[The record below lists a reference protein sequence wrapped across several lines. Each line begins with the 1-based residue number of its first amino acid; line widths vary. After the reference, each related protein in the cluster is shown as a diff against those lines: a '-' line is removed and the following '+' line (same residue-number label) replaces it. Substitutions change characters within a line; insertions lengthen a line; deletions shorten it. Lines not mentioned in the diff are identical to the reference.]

1 MSNDPKGKAATG
13 KLKFENIP
21 LTALVD
27 LANGMNDGAAK
38 YGSHNWLTV
47 EEPIDNMV
55 YINAALRHL
64 VLYMAGED
72 AARDSGVN
80 HLAHVICGLS
90 VLRSAEAVGKVQDN
104 RRKLPGEAI
113 NRLAEDV
120 CGPAYVASNQLD
132 RACADNPELPREFVK
147 DILSKDLDQ
156 AGEFMCCYGQSVFEY
171 TPTKDAQLSSEM
183 VKELRAKFIDKEV
196 SPKGLTYMN
205 TVITPEI
212 LDAAYRQ
219 YPTLELFSALTK
231 YIKDQRLKDAP
242 VKPLNSLDAL
252 FEDQWNDNPKRVFK
266 SKALLESENFIDSGL
281 GGPETRLSDT
291 QFNINAH
298 YSDKI
303 NYGGTD

>member
-120 CGPAYVASNQLD
+120 CGPAYVVSNQLD

-147 DILSKDLDQ
+147 DILSKDREL
-156 AGEFMCCYGQSVFEY
+156 AFEY
-171 TPTKDAQLSSEM
+171 TPTEDAQLSSEM
-183 VKELRAKFIDKEV
+183 VKELRAKFIDKEI

-205 TVITPEI
+205 TVITSEV
-212 LDAAYRQ
+212 LDAATKR
-219 YPTLELFSALTK
+219 YPKSDLFLALTK
-231 YIKDQRLKDAP
+231 YIKDQRLKDVP

-266 SKALLESENFIDSGL
+266 SKALIDRENFIDSGL

>member
-1 MSNDPKGKAATG
+1 MSNDPKGKAATV

-47 EEPIDNMV
+47 DEPLDNMV
-55 YINAALRHL
+55 YINAALRHI

-72 AARDSGVN
+72 TARDSNIN

-147 DILSKDLDQ
+147 ELLSRDTSKAVPFNFTDPVTCGLSLGTSIQYADN
-156 AGEFMCCYGQSVFEY
+156 ENTK
-171 TPTKDAQLSSEM
+171 TP
-183 VKELRAKFIDKEV
+183 
-196 SPKGLTYMN
+196 
-205 TVITPEI
+205 
-212 LDAAYRQ
+212 
-219 YPTLELFSALTK
+219 
-231 YIKDQRLKDAP
+231 
-242 VKPLNSLDAL
+242 
-252 FEDQWNDNPKRVFK
+252 RVFK
-266 SKALLESENFIDSGL
+266 TDALLNRESFTDSGL
-281 GGPETRLSDT
+281 GGPESTSTRLSDT

-298 YSDKI
+298 YGDRI